1 MTDYNFGEVLLLR
14 FPYSDGNEEA
24 KRPVVLLAETDMK
37 DIVVSKVTSVEQKG
51 KYDIAIDDWQKAGLL
66 FPSVIRVDKLA
77 TLSKHKI
84 IRNLGILD
92 ESLKSMVRF
101 ILKPVIRLVE

>member
-14 FPYSDGNEEA
+14 FPYSDGNKEA
-24 KRPVVLLAETDMK
+24 KRPVVLLAKTDMK

-92 ESLKSMVRF
+92 ESYHTLITDKIKQLF
-101 ILKPVIRLVE
+101 NIK